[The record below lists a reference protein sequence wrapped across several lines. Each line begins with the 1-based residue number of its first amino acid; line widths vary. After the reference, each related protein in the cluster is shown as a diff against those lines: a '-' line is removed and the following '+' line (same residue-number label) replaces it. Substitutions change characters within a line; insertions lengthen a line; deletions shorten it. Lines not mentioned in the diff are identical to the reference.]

1 MSFTDSL
8 RNYWGRLFPIKDI
21 KTALNIKVALSET
34 MLDKIELW
42 QNCYS
47 GNAPWLSEDVVSVG
61 LEDAIC
67 VEFSNI
73 VFNEMELS
81 VSNPELDKIFRN
93 AIDDINENFQSGL
106 ATGGIILKPLGAD
119 KGIQYVPANEFIP
132 VEYDSKGKLLKVIF
146 PDFKKIGDSYY
157 TRLEYHCLDD
167 NGLTITNTAYISADS
182 NYLGREIPLTVVEEW
197 GNLPV
202 SVNYPL
208 MTRQAFGYYRNPKKN
223 NIDNSKTPISIF
235 NKAIEIIKK
244 ADIQF
249 GRMDWEFESGER
261 MVFADESLFKGK
273 DKNKFLAK
281 LKNRLFK
288 KVDADGDVNSLIKE
302 YSPEFRIEA
311 LKTGLEE
318 IKRTIEFCVG
328 LAYGDLSNTSNVDK
342 TATEVKVAKQR
353 KYNTVTAIQENVKDC
368 LEDLVF
374 ALAFYNSM
382 TTSGYEFSCVFK
394 DSILTDEAEER
405 KQDIQDV
412 NMGVM
417 SKAEYRAKWYGEDEE
432 TAKSRLPENAEV
444 IE

>member
-1 MSFTDSL
+1 MGFMNNLKSF
-8 RNYWGRLFPIKDI
+8 WGRLFPIKDI

-47 GNAPWLSEDVVSVG
+47 GNAPWLSDDVISLG
-61 LEDAIC
+61 LEEAIC
-67 VEFSNI
+67 IEFANI
-73 VFNEMELS
+73 VFNEMETN
-81 VSNPELDKIFRN
+81 VSNEQLNKIFSDSIEN
-93 AIDDINENFQSGL
+93 INENFQSGF
-106 ATGGIILKPLGAD
+106 ATGGIILKPLGKD

-132 VEYDSKGKLLKVIF
+132 VEYDSKGRLLKVIF
-146 PDFKKIGDSYY
+146 PDFKKIGDSHY
-157 TRLEYHCLDD
+157 TRLEYHSLDD
-167 NGLTITNTAYISADS
+167 KGLTITNTAYVSSDP
-182 NYLGREIPLTVVEEW
+182 NYLGREIPLSAVEEW
-197 GNLPV
+197 TNIPP

-235 NKAIEIIKK
+235 NKSIEIIKK

-273 DKNKFLAK
+273 DKNRFLAK

-288 KVDADGDVNSLIKE
+288 KVDADGDVNNLIKE
-302 YSPEFRIEA
+302 YSPDFRIEQ

-318 IKRTIEFCVG
+318 IKRIIEFSVG

-342 TATEVKVAKQR
+342 TATEVNAAKQR
-353 KYNTVTAIQENVKDC
+353 KYNTVTAIQNNVKDC
-368 LEDLVF
+368 LDDLVY

-382 TTSGYEFSCVFK
+382 TTSGYEFACVFK

-417 SKAEYRAKWYGEDEE
+417 SKAEYRAKWYGEDEK
-432 TAKSRLPENAEV
+432 TAQSRLPENAEV

>member
-1 MSFTDSL
+1 MSFMDSL
-8 RNYWGRLFPIKDI
+8 RNFWGRLFPIKDI

-34 MLDKIELW
+34 MLKHIELW

-47 GNAPWLSEDVVSVG
+47 GNAPWLDEYVVSIG
-61 LEDAIC
+61 LEEAVC
-67 VEFSNI
+67 TEFANI
-73 VFNEMELS
+73 VFNEMQAT
-81 VSNPELDKIFRN
+81 VSNEKLDKIFKD
-93 AIDDINENFQSGL
+93 AIDDINENFQSGF
-106 ATGGIILKPLGAD
+106 ATGGIILKPLGKD

-146 PDFKKIGDSYY
+146 PDFKKLGDSYY
-157 TRLEYHCLDD
+157 TRLEYHSLDD
-167 NGLTITNTAYISADS
+167 KGLTITNTAYISSDP
-182 NYLGREIPLTVVEEW
+182 NFLGREIPLSAVEEW
-197 GNLPV
+197 GEIPP

-261 MVFADESLFKGK
+261 MVFADENLFKGK
-273 DKNKFLAK
+273 GKNKFLSK
-281 LKNRLFK
+281 LKNRLFR
-288 KVDADGDVNSLIKE
+288 KVDADGDVNNLIKE
-302 YSPEFRIEA
+302 YSPDFRIDP

-342 TATEVKVAKQR
+342 TATEVNAAKQR
-353 KYNTVTAIQENVKDC
+353 KYNTVTAIQKNVKDC

-382 TTSGYEFSCVFK
+382 TTSGYEFACVFK
-394 DSILTDEAEER
+394 DSILTDEDTER

-417 SKAEYRAKWYGEDEE
+417 SKAEYRAKWYGEDEK
-432 TAKSRLPENAEV
+432 TAQSRLPENAEV
-444 IE
+444 LE